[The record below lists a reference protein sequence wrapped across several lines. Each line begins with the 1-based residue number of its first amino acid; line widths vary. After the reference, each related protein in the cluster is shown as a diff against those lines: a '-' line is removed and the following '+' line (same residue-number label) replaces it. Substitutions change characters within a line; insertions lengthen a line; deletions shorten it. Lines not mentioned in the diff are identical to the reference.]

1 MSEPS
6 VQGSSRVRGDAGG
19 DLRPGRMTTVMRAL
33 KASGAPRVLRIGVVQ
48 AGRVVEE
55 RVLADHGDVT
65 VGGDESCTVVV
76 AGLPGS
82 VRVLHPTRAGYTFT
96 VGPGMKGRVALDAGL
111 ADLAPG
117 QSITLGETAR
127 GKLVMGTTTLLFQF
141 VEPPPP
147 RQKPQL
153 PLSVRGGLEARIDW
167 PLTVLVAMSFLL
179 HFGFVGSMYS
189 DWMDPPVTE
198 GSVGSLVDMMKSL
211 PAAPIE
217 VADTEAQAPQTTPVP
232 HTNEPKAPVNNRPD
246 TTPSAPRS
254 TRPGS
259 VSDARAASMAA
270 EADRMG
276 MGILMA
282 ANGTTATDAAL
293 RRSEVPAVNLDDA
306 ARSTST
312 VGGPTDLRI
321 GKSGGPLGRGPS
333 TLESVVGDTHANGP
347 VTAGTTRP
355 TSGPKLDAQSGP
367 VQPTVPVNGADA
379 VIAGL
384 RPRFR
389 SCYQKGIDVDPN
401 QEGKIVIAAKIG
413 ANGTVES
420 ASVSSNS
427 GLSASVGA
435 CVANAVRNAQFE
447 APQGGSSTLM
457 VPVTFR
463 KQN

>member
-1 MSEPS
+1 MSDPRVE
-6 VQGSSRVRGDAGG
+6 GSSPVRGDVGG
-19 DLRPGRMTTVMRAL
+19 DLRPGRMTAVMRAVQ
-33 KASGAPRVLRIGVVQ
+33 ATSAARVLRIGVVQ
-48 AGRVVEE
+48 AGRVVQE
-55 RVLADHGDVT
+55 RVLAEHGDVT
-65 VGGDESCTVVV
+65 VGADEACTVVV
-76 AGLPGS
+76 AGLPS
-82 VRVLHPTRAGYTFT
+82 PVHVLQHTRAGYIFT
-96 VGPGMKGRVALDAGL
+96 VAAGMRGRVALESGL
-111 ADLAPG
+111 VDLAPG
-117 QSITLGETAR
+117 QSVSVGETAR
-127 GKLVMGTTTLLFQF
+127 GKLVMGDTTLLFQF

-153 PLSVRGGLEARIDW
+153 PLSVRGGLDARIDW

-198 GSVGSLVDMMKSL
+198 GSVGAVVDMMKSI

-217 VADTEAQAPQTTPVP
+217 VADTEAPTPQTTPASR
-232 HTNEPKAPVNNRPD
+232 TNEPKAPVSSRPSSA
-246 TTPSAPRS
+246 PSTPRS
-254 TRPGS
+254 THPGA

-282 ANGTTATDAAL
+282 ANGTSATDAAL

-312 VGGPTDLRI
+312 VGGPSELRM

-333 TLESVVGDTHANGP
+333 TLENVVGDTHSNGP
-347 VTAGTTRP
+347 PSAGTQRP
-355 TSGPKLDAQSGP
+355 TSGPRLDAQSGP
-367 VQPTVPVNGADA
+367 VQPTVPVSGADA

-384 RPRFR
+384 RARFR
-389 SCYQKGIDVDPN
+389 SCYQKGIDADPN
-401 QEGKIVIAAKIG
+401 QEGKVVISAKIA

-420 ASVSSNS
+420 ASVASNS

-447 APQGGSSTLM
+447 APQGGSSTLL

>member
-1 MSEPS
+1 
-6 VQGSSRVRGDAGG
+6 
-19 DLRPGRMTTVMRAL
+19 MTAVMRAM
-33 KASGAPRVLRIGVVQ
+33 KTSTAARVLRIGVVQ

-55 RVLADHGDVT
+55 RVLKEHGDVT
-65 VGGDESCTVVV
+65 VGGDEGCTVVV
-76 AGLPGS
+76 AGLLGS
-82 VRVLHPTRAGYTFT
+82 VRVLQHTHAGYTFM
-96 VGPGMKGRVALDAGL
+96 VGAGMKGRVALETGL
-111 ADLAPG
+111 EDLGPG
-117 QSITLGETAR
+117 ASVALGETAR

-189 DWMDPPVTE
+189 DWMDPPVAE
-198 GSVGSLVDMMKSL
+198 GSVASLVDIMKSI

-217 VADTEAQAPQTTPVP
+217 VADTESSTPRPTPVQAS
-232 HTNEPKAPVNNRPD
+232 EPKTPVSSRPS
-246 TTPSAPRS
+246 TTPSTPRS
-254 TRPGS
+254 PRSGS

-282 ANGTTATDAAL
+282 ANGTSATDAAL

-333 TLESVVGDTHANGP
+333 SLQTVVGDTHENGP
-347 VTAGTTRP
+347 ATAGTQRP

-384 RPRFR
+384 RGRFR

-401 QEGKIVIAAKIG
+401 QEGKLVISAKIA

-447 APQGGSSTLM
+447 APLGGSSTLT